1 MRYQTAPRP
10 EGFSAAPRSRYVGS
24 SYAEAGDRDRTGD
37 GSLEG
42 SSVTNYTTPAR
53 RPIIGSVQPPSCG
66 LIQLL
71 RQDGPHRPQPCRRAP
86 AVAVGADDLAFL
98 HLSEYALP
106 VEVR

>member
-10 EGFSAAPRSRYVGS
+10 EGSYLGQ

-53 RPIIGSVQPPSCG
+53 WPIIGSVRPPLCG
-66 LIQLL
+66 PIQLL
-71 RQDGPHRPQPCRRAP
+71 CQGGSYRPKPCRCPPTMAI
-86 AVAVGADDLAFL
+86 GADNLAFCDL
-98 HLSEYALP
+98 GENALP
-106 VEVR
+106 VVV